1 MTQGETLTG
10 TAKEKAGPDDMR
22 HCGFLILSAAL
33 WLLAAPGAQAQP
45 TAMPEVM
52 ALAETAPRLPS
63 VLQSRF
69 PQTQPPPQAMRLD
82 PELIAR
88 LPAQRGNR
96 DWQCLT
102 EALYFEARGEPLKGQ
117 VAVAEVILNR
127 VDSPAYPKS
136 VCGVVHQG
144 SGGQC
149 QFSYTCDGRPDKI
162 RERAA
167 FVKAGK
173 VARLM
178 LDGAPRAL
186 TGGAT
191 HFHTRAVRPGWAR
204 RLPQTAAIGQHLFY
218 REATGS

>member
-1 MTQGETLTG
+1 MQNRLWII
-10 TAKEKAGPDDMR
+10 P
-22 HCGFLILSAAL
+22 AAL
-33 WLLAAPGAQAQP
+33 CLLVATGALAQP
-45 TAMPEVM
+45 SAMPDRV
-52 ALAETAPRLPS
+52 ALAETSPRMPS

-69 PQTQPPPQAMRLD
+69 AQPRTASAALRLD
-82 PELIAR
+82 PDWIAR
-88 LPAQRGNR
+88 LPAQGGNR
-96 DWQCLT
+96 DWQCLA

-127 VDSPAYPKS
+127 VDAPGYPKS
-136 VCGVVHQG
+136 VCGVVNQG
-144 SGGQC
+144 GGGQC
-149 QFSYTCDGRPDKI
+149 QFSYTCDGRSDAI

-178 LDGAPRAL
+178 LDGAPRTL

-204 RLPQTAAIGQHLFY
+204 RLPQTAAIGRHLFY
-218 REATGS
+218 RETTGS